1 MSEKPSSVPVFLN
14 KYAPSG
20 GPERGYPDL
29 HGDVLGLHRKG
40 LLRVRATLP

>member
-1 MSEKPSSVPVFLN
+1 MSEKPSSIPASPN

-29 HGDVLGLHRKG
+29 PEIDAMNDPVPR
-40 LLRVRATLP
+40 